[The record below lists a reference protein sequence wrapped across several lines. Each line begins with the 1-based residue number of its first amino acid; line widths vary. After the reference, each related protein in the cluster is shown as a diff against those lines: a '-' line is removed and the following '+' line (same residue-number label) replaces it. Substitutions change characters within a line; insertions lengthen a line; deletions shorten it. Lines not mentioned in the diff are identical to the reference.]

1 MNRIKFLSY
10 AIAAILVVALGSL
23 LLLHSQSASAA
34 RKTEKKIS
42 WTITLPD
49 GNWVNS
55 RESEGGMLRIERDG
69 KIWGF
74 TPIVRDEAKGS
85 IAVKVF
91 QITKTDNG
99 VEAIKEIES
108 QKVGMASARRLD
120 TDGFSVQVTK
130 IEQVALGTGFSSEG
144 EPGDVPIDEPGEGV
158 GKCCVTC
165 NGWKVCG
172 CKVEMSCGSCCSDA
186 CCT

>member
-1 MNRIKFLSY
+1 MSRVKFLSY
-10 AIAAILVVALGSL
+10 PLAAMLVVTLGSVSL
-23 LLLHSQSASAA
+23 LRSQTARAT

-49 GNWVNS
+49 GNWVKS
-55 RESEGGMLRIERDG
+55 SESEGGMLRIERDG
-69 KIWGF
+69 RIWGF
-74 TPIVRDEAKGS
+74 TPTVRDEAKGS
-85 IAVKVF
+85 VAVKVF
-91 QITKTDNG
+91 QITKTDDG
-99 VEAIKEIES
+99 VEVINEVEN
-108 QKVGMASARRLD
+108 QKVNTASARRLD
-120 TDGFSVQVTK
+120 TDGFSIQVTK
-130 IEQVALGTGFSSEG
+130 IEQSPVGTSFFGG
-144 EPGDVPIDEPGEGV
+144 EDPPVDEPVEGI